1 MPKITNTGIF
11 HLLFCST
18 QYVHHPGNLDQ
29 PNLTPFPA
37 CRPHPH
43 CIQFKHMPVE
53 IYLVESYNLLGNMF
67 HMIFVSTQLITRR
80 LLPPSGS
87 SELSSRNI
95 CTGNSRAQGP
105 VYDSVIIR
113 IGQGGRGARWN
124 PKGPSHQNR
133 MEYEGGGGG
142 MLLKVQDH

>member
-1 MPKITNTGIF
+1 MPKIINTGIF
-11 HLLFCST
+11 CLLFCST

-29 PNLTPFPA
+29 PNLTPLPA

-43 CIQFKHMPVE
+43 CVQFKHMPVGV
-53 IYLVESYNLLGNMF
+53 YLIESYNLLGNMF
-67 HMIFVSTQLITRR
+67 HMIFISSQLITRR
-80 LLPPSGS
+80 PLPPY
-87 SELSSRNI
+87 LHWK
-95 CTGNSRAQGP
+95 SRAQGP
-105 VYDSVIIR
+105 VYDSLIIR

-124 PKGPSHQNR
+124 PKGPSHENR